1 MRFYFLLLIVCTALQ
16 LHAQTNDS
24 LVLSGI
30 LKGQGSEKIVLS
42 VSDETGKPQYYSAKA
57 ENDRFSFKVKK
68 QAQPVVARFSSSRS
82 QQSSRSVDGKP
93 TGNPAPTLEFFVTTA
108 DIKIEGSVEELFV
121 ATVTGGKEN
130 DEIASYRKAVAKW
143 EIRKWEILNSFYKPE
158 IANDSILMKKLMTEG
173 TANSKLQMEAQ
184 KKFITENPSA
194 FGSLFLLSRMENMY
208 TVADY
213 ETAFNNLSEEY
224 KQTAMAQRITK
235 RIAFLSPTA
244 VGKPAV
250 QFVKKDKDGNEID
263 LAAYKGK
270 VVLLDFWGS
279 WCGPCRASHPHLK
292 ELYAKYKNKGFEII
306 AVASETAKTAEEQR
320 EKWLAAIKKDDIN
333 WVHVLNN
340 EEKEK
345 QDIVK
350 DYRVTAFPTKILLD
364 RDGKILLRITASA
377 TDDIDQMLE
386 KIFNH

>member
-1 MRFYFLLLIVCTALQ
+1 MKYSFLLILFSGLMK
-16 LHAQTNDS
+16 LHAQTTDS
-24 LVLSGI
+24 LVVSGT
-30 LKGQGSEKIVLS
+30 LKGQGNEKIGLS
-42 VSDETGKPQYYSAKA
+42 FPDENGKPQYYSAKA
-57 ENDRFSFKVKK
+57 ENDRFRFKVKK
-68 QAQPVVARFSSSRS
+68 QAQPVVARFSSSWS
-82 QQSSRSVDGKP
+82 QQLLRTTDGKSS
-93 TGNPAPTLEFFVTTA
+93 GSPAPTLEFFIADA
-108 DIKIEGSVEELFV
+108 DIYIDGSVEELYV
-121 ATVTGGKEN
+121 ATVKGGKEN
-130 DEIASYRKAVAKW
+130 NDFVPYRKAVEQW
-143 EIRKWEILNSFYKPE
+143 EIRRWEILSSFYKPE
-158 IANDSILMKKLMTEG
+158 TASDSILMKKLMTEG
-173 TANSKLQMEAQ
+173 TANSRLQMEAQ
-184 KKFITENPSA
+184 KKFIMENPSA

-208 TVADY
+208 TAADY
-213 ETAFNNLSEEY
+213 ELAFSNLDTLY
-224 KQTAMAQRITK
+224 KQTAMAQRIAK
-235 RIAFLSPTA
+235 HIAFLSPTA

-250 QFVKKDKDGNEID
+250 QFIRKDKDGNEIN

-306 AVASETAKTAEEQR
+306 AVASETAKTPEEQR

-333 WVHVLNN
+333 WIHVLNN

-364 RDGKILLRITASA
+364 KDGKILLRITASA

-386 KIFNH
+386 KLFNN